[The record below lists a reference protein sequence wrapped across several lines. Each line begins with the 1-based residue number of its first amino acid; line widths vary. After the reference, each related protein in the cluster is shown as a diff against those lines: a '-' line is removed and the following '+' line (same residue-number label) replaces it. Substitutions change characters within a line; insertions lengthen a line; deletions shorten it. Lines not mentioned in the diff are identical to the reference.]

1 MVLSSRVQYRTRSFC
16 FLQRPSTNATNLTN
30 VTFFVEIVIDRH
42 RVRVRDVITGKNYTV
57 RTKRSQMTPR
67 PRPPANPG
75 GQIRNPIYGFTVG
88 GWAEINRKF
97 LTYPPSHPCTS
108 PHVCDLRISRPARA
122 EQNTPIP
129 PSPNPDRPGHLPPL
143 HTPKLSSTKLSRP
156 VNSLAV
162 AVAPL

>member
-108 PHVCDLRISRPARA
+108 PHVCDLRANIGYRAPGISICRTHQYHHLP
-122 EQNTPIP
+122 TPIP
-129 PSPNPDRPGHLPPL
+129 PGHPPSSPHAIIEL
-143 HTPKLSSTKLSRP
+143 HQLLECQ
-156 VNSLAV
+156 
-162 AVAPL
+162 